1 MNYLVINLEHVSEA
15 YAFANLTMFVFTSI
29 SVPDDDKTLPVTAR
43 PYLEKRMKEK
53 GMISS

>member
-1 MNYLVINLEHVSEA
+1 MEHVSEA
-15 YAFANLTMFVFTSI
+15 YAFANLTKFVFTSI

-43 PYLEKRMKEK
+43 PYLEKGMKEKGMKEK